1 MYKEMLLEKNKRLIT
16 CSRGSK
22 KTRAS
27 DKMAIWLKRAK
38 GWKLLFYLFIFP
50 GRSKPT
56 TSSLMSFHHQRC
68 FHDIS
73 ILPDKWWII
82 SFVTAQRCS
91 QCCRLD
97 EHFLIQRIHW
107 TLEIP
112 RNTNDDKDD
121 KAEKRDG
128 PRGKPY
134 NTYIECLMRLSSNR
148 RRRQTNCNTS
158 KRQQEELILLLRKNG
173 ILPTMRG
180 SVNQRG
186 GLCDSSTSLWWSSAP
201 VTGGGA
207 KKRPAA
213 AA

>member
-107 TLEIP
+107 TLKSLETP
-112 RNTNDDKDD
+112 MTTKTT
-121 KAEKRDG
+121 KLKREMAREANRTTHISSVWWG
-128 PRGKPY
+128 CPVKRGLDWK
-134 NTYIECLMRLSSNR
+134 SNR
-148 RRRQTNCNTS
+148 STADAGKQTVTRARGS
-158 KRQQEELILLLRKNG
+158 RKN
-173 ILPTMRG
+173 
-180 SVNQRG
+180 
-186 GLCDSSTSLWWSSAP
+186 WFYF
-201 VTGGGA
+201 
-207 KKRPAA
+207 
-213 AA
+213 